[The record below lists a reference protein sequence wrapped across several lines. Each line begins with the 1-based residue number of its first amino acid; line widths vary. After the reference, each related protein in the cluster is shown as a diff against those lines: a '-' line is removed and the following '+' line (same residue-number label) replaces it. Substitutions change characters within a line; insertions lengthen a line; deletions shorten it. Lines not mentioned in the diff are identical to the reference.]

1 MESNQLQ
8 QHVFASYRSLRVGM
22 AIMGIA
28 FPLVLWLGGKFQ
40 GMPLQA
46 SMSAY
51 YHQVAGPHSMRD
63 WFVGILFAIGAFLYL
78 YKGFSKLED
87 WALNIGGAC
96 AIGIA
101 TCPMPWNCAPYCGF
115 SIHYVF
121 AICFFLCIA
130 YVCIFRASDTL
141 HLLQDRQ
148 RERKFQ
154 ATYRALGI
162 LMIISPLAA
171 LLMALVFMRLKEYT
185 FFAELTGIW
194 TFAFYWLVKS
204 RELSVTN
211 AEQLALGGRLKT
223 GSQRQTGTA

>member
-1 MESNQLQ
+1 
-8 QHVFASYRSLRVGM
+8 
-22 AIMGIA
+22 
-28 FPLVLWLGGKFQ
+28 
-40 GMPLQA
+40 
-46 SMSAY
+46 
-51 YHQVAGPHSMRD
+51 MRD

-87 WALNIGGAC
+87 WALNTGGAC

-101 TCPMPWNCAPYCGF
+101 TCPMPWNCGAQCGF

-141 HLLQDRQ
+141 HLLNDQR

-154 ATYRALGI
+154 AIYRTLGI
-162 LMIISPLAA
+162 LMIISPLTA
-171 LLMALVFMRLKEYT
+171 LLMALVFMRLKEYIY
-185 FFAELTGIW
+185 FAELAGIW
-194 TFAFYWLVKS
+194 TFACYWLVKS

-211 AEQLALGGRLKT
+211 AEHLALDGRLKT
-223 GSQRQTGTA
+223 K